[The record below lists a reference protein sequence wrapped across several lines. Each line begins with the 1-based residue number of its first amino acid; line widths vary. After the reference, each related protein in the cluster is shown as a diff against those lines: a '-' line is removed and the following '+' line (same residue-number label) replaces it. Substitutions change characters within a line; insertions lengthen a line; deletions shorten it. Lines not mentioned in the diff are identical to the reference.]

1 MSKPVIAVTGKNG
14 QLGYEISQLASQ
26 FSEFDF
32 IFSGRNEI
40 DLNNPET
47 IDLFFKK
54 NKPDFFVNCAAYT
67 AVDKAET
74 DIETAMAVNAT
85 SVGMIANHCHQ
96 INCPLMTISTDY
108 VFDGQGKKPY
118 TVDYITNPLNHYGYT
133 KLLGEELAIQNNP
146 QTIVIRTSWVYS
158 THGNNFV
165 KTMLRLMKEKPALS
179 IVGDQL
185 GSPTSA
191 KNLATA
197 ILTIIQKIYHKSV
210 EPVYGIFHYSD
221 KGIISWYQF
230 AKEIKTY
237 KKIATKVSSTTTD
250 NYPTPAKRPAYSVLD
265 SSRINEVYGIESL
278 DWKESLHTC
287 LDKL

>member
-14 QLGYEISQLASQ
+14 QLGYEISQLVSQ
-26 FSEFDF
+26 FPDFDF
-32 IFSGRNEI
+32 ILTGRNEI
-40 DLNNPET
+40 DLYTPET
-47 IDLFFKK
+47 IDNFFEK
-54 NKPDFFVNCAAYT
+54 NKPDFFINCAAYT

-85 SVGMIANHCHQ
+85 SVGLISKHCQ
-96 INCPLMTISTDY
+96 EINIPLITISTDY

-133 KLLGEELAIQNNP
+133 KLLGEEIALQNNP

-165 KTMLRLMKEKPALS
+165 KTMLRLMKEKPTLS

-191 KNLATA
+191 KNLAMA
-197 ILTIIQKIYHKSV
+197 ILTIIQKINDKSV
-210 EPVYGIFHYSD
+210 EPEYGIFHYSD
-221 KGIISWYQF
+221 KGVISWFQF
-230 AKEIKTY
+230 AKEIKAY
-237 KKIATKVSSTTTD
+237 KKINTKVTSTTTE
-250 NYPTPAKRPAYSVLD
+250 NFPTPAKRPAYSVLD
-265 SSRINEVYGIESL
+265 SSRIKNVYGIDSL
-278 DWKESLHTC
+278 DWKESLHSC